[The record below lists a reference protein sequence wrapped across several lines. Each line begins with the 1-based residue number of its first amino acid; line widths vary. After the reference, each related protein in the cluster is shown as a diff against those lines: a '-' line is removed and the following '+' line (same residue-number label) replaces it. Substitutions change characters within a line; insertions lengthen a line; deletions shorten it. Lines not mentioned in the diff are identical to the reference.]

1 MQIAIV
7 DDRAEDRAELSACL
21 ENYMKKHQLDYTLTE
36 FEDGENFLKAAAQVN
51 FQLVFMD
58 IYMENMDGI
67 ETARRLRQK
76 NRLCKIVFLTIT
88 EDYARMGYSLSASY
102 YLLKPLSLH
111 QADFEEAME
120 LCQLKPPYEVM
131 TLSVMADRQKLELP
145 TEKILYI
152 DYQNRMTRIHT
163 AERVIPVS
171 GGFQEVTAALQKDK
185 RFLPCYRGI
194 LINMDYISQVDS
206 QTFRLIN
213 GEELPIA
220 LRNGKQLRET
230 YRQYVFSGM
239 GGYRMRMKQMHRR
252 ILEGCLACLLCFTGS
267 IPAFAAETATPA
279 NADERRENPPGL
291 ESEASETRKSG
302 TPETPEEVSLV
313 LVTEIQNEDEL
324 LSLPDF
330 TLPLRTTPSD
340 DDLEEIYQL
349 ALRYQT
355 VCATVTAGEEI
366 RQETFSVAWDFSA
379 IDQTTPGEYTAAGR
393 IELPKGYAFGEA
405 VLQEL
410 QISVRVEEMP
420 PAVITSIEQWY
431 PYTDAFAIQQG
442 SETET
447 LENLFAFSPYYLE
460 CYAENGTSY
469 TAVVE
474 WDFSGIDLNTVGLY
488 HAAGRLTA
496 PENTIFADRV
506 DFPEISI
513 PVSVQAPGSP
523 DINCF
528 LVRRGGLYF
537 PWVTPPGN
545 LDKVSIW
552 LSKNNGSWNRLESGV
567 YVGQEM
573 LSIATRLLM
582 PGSSYRLQVDYD
594 GGQTG
599 ILSFTYADEIVLEGY
614 HEGDRDGG
622 DAGGNPPDTI
632 IQPPPEDTNNQD
644 DGFADRPSTKPPK
657 PPATNGGGTD
667 SDDSEKAPPV
677 SEENDPA
684 DHEPSHKSSEPSWE
698 GKDDSIDIDKDDFP
712 SEQSNGDTEEDA
724 DSKNPDFSEFFDET
738 TDRISGTRFLMMLQ
752 TWEQRAVFS
761 KQGITISI
769 PKDALPEGIQNEDQ
783 IEVII
788 QKDTDGGFSFSFSIN
803 GTALSSLP
811 DVSVMLPCPND
822 PATGTWFLCDE
833 SGVEIPMTG
842 YDDAAKAVSFQI
854 SHTGAYTIIGK
865 EDAVSLAQAADT
877 EHSRSPILLLIP
889 ACLLLLSAGV
899 FFLRRRRK

>member
-1 MQIAIV
+1 
-7 DDRAEDRAELSACL
+7 
-21 ENYMKKHQLDYTLTE
+21 
-36 FEDGENFLKAAAQVN
+36 
-51 FQLVFMD
+51 
-58 IYMENMDGI
+58 
-67 ETARRLRQK
+67 
-76 NRLCKIVFLTIT
+76 
-88 EDYARMGYSLSASY
+88 
-102 YLLKPLSLH
+102 
-111 QADFEEAME
+111 
-120 LCQLKPPYEVM
+120 
-131 TLSVMADRQKLELP
+131 
-145 TEKILYI
+145 
-152 DYQNRMTRIHT
+152 
-163 AERVIPVS
+163 
-171 GGFQEVTAALQKDK
+171 
-185 RFLPCYRGI
+185 
-194 LINMDYISQVDS
+194 
-206 QTFRLIN
+206 
-213 GEELPIA
+213 
-220 LRNGKQLRET
+220 
-230 YRQYVFSGM
+230 
-239 GGYRMRMKQMHRR
+239 MRMKQMHRR
-252 ILEGCLACLLCFTGS
+252 ILEGCLACLLCFTCS
-267 IPAFAAETATPA
+267 IPAFAAETATPS
-279 NADERRENPPGL
+279 NADERREILPDL
-291 ESEASETRKSG
+291 ESETPGTLESK
-302 TPETPEEVSLV
+302 TPEASEEVSLV
-313 LVTEIQNEDEL
+313 LVTKIQNEGEL

-355 VCATVTAGEEI
+355 VRATVTAGEEI

-393 IELPKGYAFGEA
+393 IELPEGYAFGEA

-431 PYTDAFAIQQG
+431 PYTDAFAVQQG

-528 LVRRGGLYF
+528 LVRRGSLYF

-599 ILSFTYADEIVLEGY
+599 ILSFTYADELVLEGY

-632 IQPPPEDTNNQD
+632 IQPPPEDTDDQD

-657 PPATNGGGTD
+657 PPVTNDGGMD
-667 SDDSEKAPPV
+667 S
-677 SEENDPA
+677 
-684 DHEPSHKSSEPSWE
+684 
-698 GKDDSIDIDKDDFP
+698 DDSIDIDKDDFP
-712 SEQSNGDTEEDA
+712 SEQANGDTEEDTALQQPPEVQTIAGALELAVPDPAWKLSENRKDSVQSAMTVPQEVA
-724 DSKNPDFSEFFDET
+724 DSQNSAFSEFFDET

-752 TWEQRAVFS
+752 TGEQRAIFS

-769 PKDALPEGIQNEDQ
+769 PKDTLPEGIQNEDQ

-788 QKDTDGGFSFSFSIN
+788 QKDADGGFSFSFSIN
-803 GTALSSLP
+803 GTVLNSLP

-822 PATGTWFLCDE
+822 PAAGTLFLCDE
-833 SGVEIPMTG
+833 NGVEVPMTG
-842 YDDAAKAVSFQI
+842 YDDTAKAASFQI
-854 SHTGAYTIIGK
+854 SHTGTYTIVGK
-865 EDAVSLAQAADT
+865 EDTASLAHAADT
-877 EHSRSPILLLIP
+877 EHSWSPILLLIP

>member
-1 MQIAIV
+1 
-7 DDRAEDRAELSACL
+7 
-21 ENYMKKHQLDYTLTE
+21 
-36 FEDGENFLKAAAQVN
+36 
-51 FQLVFMD
+51 
-58 IYMENMDGI
+58 
-67 ETARRLRQK
+67 
-76 NRLCKIVFLTIT
+76 
-88 EDYARMGYSLSASY
+88 
-102 YLLKPLSLH
+102 
-111 QADFEEAME
+111 
-120 LCQLKPPYEVM
+120 
-131 TLSVMADRQKLELP
+131 
-145 TEKILYI
+145 
-152 DYQNRMTRIHT
+152 
-163 AERVIPVS
+163 
-171 GGFQEVTAALQKDK
+171 
-185 RFLPCYRGI
+185 
-194 LINMDYISQVDS
+194 
-206 QTFRLIN
+206 
-213 GEELPIA
+213 
-220 LRNGKQLRET
+220 
-230 YRQYVFSGM
+230 
-239 GGYRMRMKQMHRR
+239 MRMKQMHRR

-632 IQPPPEDTNNQD
+632 IQPPPEDTDDQD
-644 DGFADRPSTKPPK
+644 DGFADRHSTKPPK
-657 PPATNGGGTD
+657 PPATNGGGTN

-677 SEENDPA
+677 SGENKPT
-684 DHEPSHKSSEPSWE
+684 DHKPSEPSWV
-698 GKDDSIDIDKDDFP
+698 GKDDSIDKEEFP
-712 SEQSNGDTEEDA
+712 SKQTNGDAEEALEPDAGSDEPTIPESKNRKDSVQSAMTVPQEGA
-724 DSKNPDFSEFFDET
+724 DSQNSAFSEFFDET

-752 TWEQRAVFS
+752 TGEQRAIFS

-769 PKDALPEGIQNEDQ
+769 PKNALPEGIQNEDQ

-822 PATGTWFLCDE
+822 PAAGTWFLCDE

-842 YDDAAKAVSFQI
+842 YDDAAKAASFQI
-854 SHTGAYTIIGK
+854 SHTGTYTIAVK
-865 EDAVSLAQAADT
+865 EDAISLAQAADT

>member
-1 MQIAIV
+1 M
-7 DDRAEDRAELSACL
+7 
-21 ENYMKKHQLDYTLTE
+21 
-36 FEDGENFLKAAAQVN
+36 
-51 FQLVFMD
+51 
-58 IYMENMDGI
+58 
-67 ETARRLRQK
+67 
-76 NRLCKIVFLTIT
+76 
-88 EDYARMGYSLSASY
+88 
-102 YLLKPLSLH
+102 
-111 QADFEEAME
+111 
-120 LCQLKPPYEVM
+120 
-131 TLSVMADRQKLELP
+131 
-145 TEKILYI
+145 
-152 DYQNRMTRIHT
+152 RIK
-163 AERVIPVS
+163 EI
-171 GGFQEVTAALQKDK
+171 
-185 RFLPCYRGI
+185 
-194 LINMDYISQVDS
+194 
-206 QTFRLIN
+206 
-213 GEELPIA
+213 
-220 LRNGKQLRET
+220 
-230 YRQYVFSGM
+230 
-239 GGYRMRMKQMHRR
+239 HRR
-252 ILEGCLACLLCFTGS
+252 ILGGCLACLLCFTGS

-291 ESEASETRKSG
+291 ESKAPGTLEIG
-302 TPETPEEVSLV
+302 TPETLEASEEVSLV
-313 LVTEIQNEDEL
+313 LVTEIQKEDEL
-324 LSLPDF
+324 LSLPAF

-349 ALRYQT
+349 ALQYQT

-379 IDQTTPGEYTAAGR
+379 IDQTTPGEYTATGR
-393 IELPKGYAFGEA
+393 IELPEGYAFGEA

-431 PYTDAFAIQQG
+431 PYTDAFAVQQG
-442 SETET
+442 SPTET

-496 PENTIFADRV
+496 PENTAFAEGIA
-506 DFPEISI
+506 FPEISI
-513 PVSVQAPGSP
+513 PVSVQAPGRP

-528 LVRRGGLYF
+528 LAARGNLHF
-537 PWVTPPGN
+537 PWVTPPGE
-545 LDKVSIW
+545 LDEISVW
-552 LSKNNGSWNRLESGV
+552 LSENNGSWNRLESGV

-573 LSIATRLLM
+573 LSIATRLLA

-614 HEGDRDGG
+614 HDGDRDGG

-632 IQPPPEDTNNQD
+632 IQPPPEDTDDQD

-657 PPATNGGGTD
+657 PPVTNDGGMD
-667 SDDSEKAPPV
+667 S
-677 SEENDPA
+677 
-684 DHEPSHKSSEPSWE
+684 
-698 GKDDSIDIDKDDFP
+698 DDSIDIDKDDFP
-712 SEQSNGDTEEDA
+712 SEQANGDTEEDTALQQPPEVQTIVGASELTVPDPAWKLSENKKEPVQSAMTVPQEVA
-724 DSKNPDFSEFFDET
+724 DSQNSAFSEFFDET

-752 TWEQRAVFS
+752 TGAQRAIFS

-803 GTALSSLP
+803 GTVLNSLP
-811 DVSVMLPCPND
+811 DVSVMLPYPND
-822 PATGTWFLCDE
+822 PAAGTLFLCDE
-833 SGVEIPMTG
+833 SGVEVPMTG
-842 YDDAAKAVSFQI
+842 YDDTAKAASFQI
-854 SHTGAYTIIGK
+854 SHTGAYSIVGK
-865 EDAVSLAQAADT
+865 EDTASLAQAADT
-877 EHSRSPILLLIP
+877 EHSRSPIFFFIPVCLI
-889 ACLLLLSAGV
+889 LLSAGE

>member
-1 MQIAIV
+1 
-7 DDRAEDRAELSACL
+7 
-21 ENYMKKHQLDYTLTE
+21 
-36 FEDGENFLKAAAQVN
+36 
-51 FQLVFMD
+51 
-58 IYMENMDGI
+58 
-67 ETARRLRQK
+67 
-76 NRLCKIVFLTIT
+76 
-88 EDYARMGYSLSASY
+88 
-102 YLLKPLSLH
+102 
-111 QADFEEAME
+111 
-120 LCQLKPPYEVM
+120 
-131 TLSVMADRQKLELP
+131 
-145 TEKILYI
+145 
-152 DYQNRMTRIHT
+152 
-163 AERVIPVS
+163 
-171 GGFQEVTAALQKDK
+171 
-185 RFLPCYRGI
+185 
-194 LINMDYISQVDS
+194 
-206 QTFRLIN
+206 
-213 GEELPIA
+213 
-220 LRNGKQLRET
+220 
-230 YRQYVFSGM
+230 
-239 GGYRMRMKQMHRR
+239 MHRR

-267 IPAFAAETATPA
+267 IPAFAAGTATPA

-302 TPETPEEVSLV
+302 TPETPEAPEEVSLV
-313 LVTEIQNEDEL
+313 LVTEIQKEDEL

-355 VCATVTAGEEI
+355 VCATVTAGKEI

-573 LSIATRLLM
+573 LSIATRLLA

-632 IQPPPEDTNNQD
+632 IQPPPEDTDDQE
-644 DGFADRPSTKPPK
+644 DGFTDRPSTKPLK
-657 PPATNGGGTD
+657 PPATNGGRVD
-667 SDDSEKAPPV
+667 SNDSEKTPPV

-712 SEQSNGDTEEDA
+712 SEQANGDTEADA
-724 DSKNPDFSEFFDET
+724 DSKSPDFSEFFDET

-752 TWEQRAVFS
+752 TGEQRAVFS

-769 PKDALPEGIQNEDQ
+769 PKNALPEGTQNEDQ

-803 GTALSSLP
+803 ATALSSLP

-822 PATGTWFLCDE
+822 PAAGTWFLCDE

-854 SHTGAYTIIGK
+854 SHTGAYTIVGK
-865 EDAVSLAQAADT
+865 EDAVLAQAADT

>member
-1 MQIAIV
+1 
-7 DDRAEDRAELSACL
+7 
-21 ENYMKKHQLDYTLTE
+21 
-36 FEDGENFLKAAAQVN
+36 
-51 FQLVFMD
+51 
-58 IYMENMDGI
+58 
-67 ETARRLRQK
+67 
-76 NRLCKIVFLTIT
+76 
-88 EDYARMGYSLSASY
+88 
-102 YLLKPLSLH
+102 
-111 QADFEEAME
+111 
-120 LCQLKPPYEVM
+120 
-131 TLSVMADRQKLELP
+131 
-145 TEKILYI
+145 
-152 DYQNRMTRIHT
+152 
-163 AERVIPVS
+163 
-171 GGFQEVTAALQKDK
+171 
-185 RFLPCYRGI
+185 
-194 LINMDYISQVDS
+194 
-206 QTFRLIN
+206 
-213 GEELPIA
+213 
-220 LRNGKQLRET
+220 
-230 YRQYVFSGM
+230 
-239 GGYRMRMKQMHRR
+239 MRMKQIHRR
-252 ILEGCLACLLCFTGS
+252 ILGGCLACLLCFTGS

-393 IELPKGYAFGEA
+393 IELPEGYAFGEA

-431 PYTDAFAIQQG
+431 PYTNAFALPQG
-442 SETET
+442 SEVEA
-447 LENLFAFSPYYLE
+447 LEELFAASPYYLE
-460 CYAENGTSY
+460 CYAENGISY

-474 WDFSGIDLNTVGLY
+474 WDFSCIDLNTVGLY

-513 PVSVQAPGSP
+513 PVSVQAPDRP

-528 LVRRGGLYF
+528 LAARGNLYF
-537 PWVTPPGN
+537 PWVTPPGKM
-545 LDKVSIW
+545 DEISVW
-552 LSKNNGSWNRLESGV
+552 LSENNGSWNRLESGV

-632 IQPPPEDTNNQD
+632 IQPPPEDTDDQD
-644 DGFADRPSTKPPK
+644 DGFADRPSTKPLRS
-657 PPATNGGGTD
+657 PATNGGGTN

-677 SEENDPA
+677 SGENDPA
-684 DHEPSHKSSEPSWE
+684 DHKPSEPSRD

-712 SEQSNGDTEEDA
+712 SEQANGDTEEDTALQQPPEVRTIAGAPELTAPNPALKLSENRKDSVQSAITVPQEVA
-724 DSKNPDFSEFFDET
+724 DSQNSAFSEFFDET

-752 TWEQRAVFS
+752 TGEQRAVFS

-803 GTALSSLP
+803 GTVLNSLP
-811 DVSVMLPCPND
+811 DVSVMLPYPND
-822 PATGTWFLCDE
+822 PAAGTLFLCDE
-833 SGVEIPMTG
+833 SGVEVPMTG
-842 YDDAAKAVSFQI
+842 YDDTAKAASFQI
-854 SHTGAYTIIGK
+854 SHTGTYTIVGK
-865 EDAVSLAQAADT
+865 EDTASLAHAADT
-877 EHSRSPILLLIP
+877 EHSWSPIFFLIP

>member
-1 MQIAIV
+1 M
-7 DDRAEDRAELSACL
+7 
-21 ENYMKKHQLDYTLTE
+21 
-36 FEDGENFLKAAAQVN
+36 
-51 FQLVFMD
+51 
-58 IYMENMDGI
+58 
-67 ETARRLRQK
+67 
-76 NRLCKIVFLTIT
+76 
-88 EDYARMGYSLSASY
+88 
-102 YLLKPLSLH
+102 
-111 QADFEEAME
+111 
-120 LCQLKPPYEVM
+120 
-131 TLSVMADRQKLELP
+131 
-145 TEKILYI
+145 
-152 DYQNRMTRIHT
+152 RIK
-163 AERVIPVS
+163 EI
-171 GGFQEVTAALQKDK
+171 
-185 RFLPCYRGI
+185 
-194 LINMDYISQVDS
+194 
-206 QTFRLIN
+206 
-213 GEELPIA
+213 
-220 LRNGKQLRET
+220 
-230 YRQYVFSGM
+230 
-239 GGYRMRMKQMHRR
+239 HRR
-252 ILEGCLACLLCFTGS
+252 ILGGCLACLLCFTCS

-279 NADERRENPPGL
+279 NADERTEILPDL
-291 ESEASETRKSG
+291 ESEAPGTLDSG
-302 TPETPEEVSLV
+302 TLETPEEMSLV
-313 LVTEIQNEDEL
+313 LITEIQNEDEL

-349 ALRYQT
+349 ALQYQT

-379 IDQTTPGEYTAAGR
+379 IDQTTPGEYAAAGR
-393 IELPKGYAFGEA
+393 IKLPEGYAFGEA

-431 PYTDAFAIQQG
+431 PYTDAFAVQQG

-496 PENTIFADRV
+496 PENTAFAEGIA
-506 DFPEISI
+506 FPEISI
-513 PVSVQAPGSP
+513 PVSVQAPGRP

-528 LVRRGGLYF
+528 LAARGNLHF
-537 PWVTPPGN
+537 PWVTPPGE
-545 LDKVSIW
+545 LDEISVW
-552 LSKNNGSWNRLESGV
+552 LSENNGSWNRLESGV

-614 HEGDRDGG
+614 HDGDRDGG

-632 IQPPPEDTNNQD
+632 IQPPPEDTDDQD
-644 DGFADRPSTKPPK
+644 DGFADRPSTLPSR
-657 PPATNGGGTD
+657 PPATNGGGVD
-667 SDDSEKAPPV
+667 SDDSEKAP
-677 SEENDPA
+677 SASGENDPA
-684 DHEPSHKSSEPSWE
+684 DHEPSEPSWE

-712 SEQSNGDTEEDA
+712 SEQANGDTEEDTALQQPPEVQTIADASELTAPNPGWKLSENRKEPVQSAMTVPQEVA
-724 DSKNPDFSEFFDET
+724 DSQNSAFSEFFDET

-752 TWEQRAVFS
+752 TGEQRAIFS

-803 GTALSSLP
+803 GTALNSLP
-811 DVSVMLPCPND
+811 DVSVMLPYPND
-822 PATGTWFLCDE
+822 PAAGTLFLCDE
-833 SGVEIPMTG
+833 NGVEVPMTG
-842 YDDAAKAVSFQI
+842 YDDTAKAASFQI
-854 SHTGAYTIIGK
+854 SHTGTYTIVGK
-865 EDAVSLAQAADT
+865 EDTASLAHAADT
-877 EHSRSPILLLIP
+877 EHSWSPIFFLIP

>member
-1 MQIAIV
+1 
-7 DDRAEDRAELSACL
+7 
-21 ENYMKKHQLDYTLTE
+21 
-36 FEDGENFLKAAAQVN
+36 
-51 FQLVFMD
+51 
-58 IYMENMDGI
+58 
-67 ETARRLRQK
+67 
-76 NRLCKIVFLTIT
+76 
-88 EDYARMGYSLSASY
+88 
-102 YLLKPLSLH
+102 
-111 QADFEEAME
+111 
-120 LCQLKPPYEVM
+120 
-131 TLSVMADRQKLELP
+131 
-145 TEKILYI
+145 
-152 DYQNRMTRIHT
+152 
-163 AERVIPVS
+163 
-171 GGFQEVTAALQKDK
+171 
-185 RFLPCYRGI
+185 
-194 LINMDYISQVDS
+194 
-206 QTFRLIN
+206 
-213 GEELPIA
+213 
-220 LRNGKQLRET
+220 
-230 YRQYVFSGM
+230 
-239 GGYRMRMKQMHRR
+239 MRMKEIHRR
-252 ILEGCLACLLCFTGS
+252 ILGGCLACLLCFTGS

-291 ESEASETRKSG
+291 ESKTPGTLEIG
-302 TPETPEEVSLV
+302 TPETPEASEEVSLV

-324 LSLPDF
+324 LSLPAF

-349 ALRYQT
+349 ALQYQT

-366 RQETFSVAWDFSA
+366 RQETFPVVWDFSA

-393 IELPKGYAFGEA
+393 IELPDGYAFGEA

-431 PYTDAFAIQQG
+431 PYTDAFAVQQG

-488 HAAGRLTA
+488 YATGRLTA
-496 PENTIFADRV
+496 PANTAFAEGIA
-506 DFPEISI
+506 FPEISI
-513 PVSVQAPGSP
+513 PVSVQAPGRP

-528 LVRRGGLYF
+528 LSARGNLHF
-537 PWVTPPGN
+537 PWVTPPGG
-545 LDKVSIW
+545 LDEISVW
-552 LSKNNGSWNRLESGV
+552 LSENNGSWNRLESGV

-614 HEGDRDGG
+614 HDGDRDGG

-632 IQPPPEDTNNQD
+632 IQPPPEDTDDQD

-657 PPATNGGGTD
+657 PPVTNDGGMD
-667 SDDSEKAPPV
+667 S
-677 SEENDPA
+677 
-684 DHEPSHKSSEPSWE
+684 
-698 GKDDSIDIDKDDFP
+698 DDSIDIDKDDF
-712 SEQSNGDTEEDA
+712 QSKQANGDTEEDTALQQPPEVQTIAGASELTAPDPAWKLSENRKEPVQSAMTVPQEVA
-724 DSKNPDFSEFFDET
+724 DSQNSAFSEFFDET

-752 TWEQRAVFS
+752 TGEQRAVFS

-803 GTALSSLP
+803 GTVLNSVP
-811 DVSVMLPCPND
+811 DVSVMLPYPND
-822 PATGTWFLCDE
+822 PAAGTLFLCDE
-833 SGVEIPMTG
+833 SGVEVPMTG
-842 YDDAAKAVSFQI
+842 YDDTAKAASFQI
-854 SHTGAYTIIGK
+854 SHTGTYTIVGK
-865 EDAVSLAQAADT
+865 EDTASLEHAADT
-877 EHSRSPILLLIP
+877 EHSWSPIFFFIP
-889 ACLLLLSAGV
+889 VCLVLLSAGE

>member
-1 MQIAIV
+1 
-7 DDRAEDRAELSACL
+7 
-21 ENYMKKHQLDYTLTE
+21 
-36 FEDGENFLKAAAQVN
+36 
-51 FQLVFMD
+51 
-58 IYMENMDGI
+58 
-67 ETARRLRQK
+67 
-76 NRLCKIVFLTIT
+76 
-88 EDYARMGYSLSASY
+88 
-102 YLLKPLSLH
+102 
-111 QADFEEAME
+111 
-120 LCQLKPPYEVM
+120 
-131 TLSVMADRQKLELP
+131 
-145 TEKILYI
+145 
-152 DYQNRMTRIHT
+152 
-163 AERVIPVS
+163 
-171 GGFQEVTAALQKDK
+171 
-185 RFLPCYRGI
+185 
-194 LINMDYISQVDS
+194 
-206 QTFRLIN
+206 
-213 GEELPIA
+213 
-220 LRNGKQLRET
+220 
-230 YRQYVFSGM
+230 
-239 GGYRMRMKQMHRR
+239 MRMKEIRRR
-252 ILEGCLACLLCFTGS
+252 ILGGCLACLLCFTGS

-291 ESEASETRKSG
+291 ESEASETLEIG
-302 TPETPEEVSLV
+302 TPEAPETSEEVSLI
-313 LVTEIQNEDEL
+313 LVTEIQKEDEL

-330 TLPLRTTPSD
+330 TLPLRATPSD

-349 ALRYQT
+349 ALQYQT

-379 IDQTTPGEYTAAGR
+379 IDQTTPGEYAATGR
-393 IELPKGYAFGEA
+393 IELPEGYAFGEA

-431 PYTDAFAIQQG
+431 PYTNAFALPQG
-442 SETET
+442 SEVEA
-447 LENLFAFSPYYLE
+447 LEELFAASPYYVE

-506 DFPEISI
+506 DFPEITI

-528 LVRRGGLYF
+528 LAARGNLHF
-537 PWVTPPGN
+537 PWVAPPGN
-545 LDKVSIW
+545 LDEISVW
-552 LSKNNGSWNRLESGV
+552 LSENNGSWNRLESGV

-573 LSIATRLLM
+573 LSIATRLLA

-599 ILSFTYADEIVLEGY
+599 ILSLTYADEIVLEGY

-632 IQPPPEDTNNQD
+632 IQPPPEDTDDQD
-644 DGFADRPSTKPPK
+644 DGFADRPSAKPLRS
-657 PPATNGGGTD
+657 PATNGGGMD
-667 SDDSEKAPPV
+667 SDDSEKAPPGNG
-677 SEENDPA
+677 ENDPTN
-684 DHEPSHKSSEPSWE
+684 HKPSEPSRD

-712 SEQSNGDTEEDA
+712 SEQANGDTEEAPEVQTIAGASELTGPARKLSENRKEPVQSAITVPQEVA
-724 DSKNPDFSEFFDET
+724 DSQNSAFSEFFDET

-752 TWEQRAVFS
+752 TGEQRAVFS

-769 PKDALPEGIQNEDQ
+769 PEDALPEGIQNKDQ

-803 GTALSSLP
+803 GTALNSLP
-811 DVSVMLPCPND
+811 DISVMLPYPND
-822 PATGTWFLCDE
+822 PAAGTLFLCDE
-833 SGVEIPMTG
+833 SGVEVPMTG
-842 YDDAAKAVSFQI
+842 YDDTAKAASFQI
-854 SHTGAYTIIGK
+854 SHTGTYTIVGK
-865 EDAVSLAQAADT
+865 EDTASLAHAADT
-877 EHSRSPILLLIP
+877 EHSRSPIFFLIP
-889 ACLLLLSAGV
+889 ACLLLLSAGE

>member
-1 MQIAIV
+1 
-7 DDRAEDRAELSACL
+7 
-21 ENYMKKHQLDYTLTE
+21 
-36 FEDGENFLKAAAQVN
+36 
-51 FQLVFMD
+51 
-58 IYMENMDGI
+58 
-67 ETARRLRQK
+67 
-76 NRLCKIVFLTIT
+76 
-88 EDYARMGYSLSASY
+88 
-102 YLLKPLSLH
+102 
-111 QADFEEAME
+111 
-120 LCQLKPPYEVM
+120 
-131 TLSVMADRQKLELP
+131 
-145 TEKILYI
+145 
-152 DYQNRMTRIHT
+152 
-163 AERVIPVS
+163 
-171 GGFQEVTAALQKDK
+171 
-185 RFLPCYRGI
+185 
-194 LINMDYISQVDS
+194 
-206 QTFRLIN
+206 
-213 GEELPIA
+213 
-220 LRNGKQLRET
+220 
-230 YRQYVFSGM
+230 
-239 GGYRMRMKQMHRR
+239 
-252 ILEGCLACLLCFTGS
+252 
-267 IPAFAAETATPA
+267 
-279 NADERRENPPGL
+279 
-291 ESEASETRKSG
+291 
-302 TPETPEEVSLV
+302 
-313 LVTEIQNEDEL
+313 
-324 LSLPDF
+324 
-330 TLPLRTTPSD
+330 
-340 DDLEEIYQL
+340 
-349 ALRYQT
+349 
-355 VCATVTAGEEI
+355 
-366 RQETFSVAWDFSA
+366 
-379 IDQTTPGEYTAAGR
+379 
-393 IELPKGYAFGEA
+393 
-405 VLQEL
+405 
-410 QISVRVEEMP
+410 MP

-431 PYTDAFAIQQG
+431 PYTDAFAVQQG

-506 DFPEISI
+506 DLPEISI

-528 LVRRGGLYF
+528 LVRRGSLYF

-632 IQPPPEDTNNQD
+632 IQPPPEDTDDQD
-644 DGFADRPSTKPPK
+644 DGFADRHSTKPPK
-657 PPATNGGGTD
+657 PPATNGGGTN

-677 SEENDPA
+677 SGENKPT
-684 DHEPSHKSSEPSWE
+684 DHKPSEPSWD
-698 GKDDSIDIDKDDFP
+698 GKDNSINKEEFP
-712 SEQSNGDTEEDA
+712 SQQANGDAEEDTALQLSPEVQTIVGALELAVPDPAWKLSENRKDSVQSAMTVPQEVA
-724 DSKNPDFSEFFDET
+724 DSQNSAFSEFFDET

-752 TWEQRAVFS
+752 TGEQRAIFS

-803 GTALSSLP
+803 GTVLNSLP

-822 PATGTWFLCDE
+822 PAAGTWFLCDE

-842 YDDAAKAVSFQI
+842 YDDAAKAASFQI
-854 SHTGAYTIIGK
+854 SHTGTYTIAVK
-865 EDAVSLAQAADT
+865 EDAISLAQAADT

>member
-1 MQIAIV
+1 
-7 DDRAEDRAELSACL
+7 
-21 ENYMKKHQLDYTLTE
+21 
-36 FEDGENFLKAAAQVN
+36 
-51 FQLVFMD
+51 
-58 IYMENMDGI
+58 
-67 ETARRLRQK
+67 
-76 NRLCKIVFLTIT
+76 
-88 EDYARMGYSLSASY
+88 
-102 YLLKPLSLH
+102 
-111 QADFEEAME
+111 
-120 LCQLKPPYEVM
+120 
-131 TLSVMADRQKLELP
+131 
-145 TEKILYI
+145 
-152 DYQNRMTRIHT
+152 
-163 AERVIPVS
+163 
-171 GGFQEVTAALQKDK
+171 
-185 RFLPCYRGI
+185 
-194 LINMDYISQVDS
+194 
-206 QTFRLIN
+206 
-213 GEELPIA
+213 
-220 LRNGKQLRET
+220 
-230 YRQYVFSGM
+230 
-239 GGYRMRMKQMHRR
+239 MHRR

-291 ESEASETRKSG
+291 ESKAPRTLEIG
-302 TPETPEEVSLV
+302 TPETPEASEEVSLV

-393 IELPKGYAFGEA
+393 IELPEGYAFGEA

-420 PAVITSIEQWY
+420 PAVITSIEKWY
-431 PYTDAFAIQQG
+431 PYTDAFAVQQG

-528 LVRRGGLYF
+528 LVRRGSLYF
-537 PWVTPPGN
+537 PWVTPPGG
-545 LDKVSIW
+545 LDEISVW
-552 LSKNNGSWNRLESGV
+552 LSENNGSWNRLESGV

-752 TWEQRAVFS
+752 TGEQRAVFS

-769 PKDALPEGIQNEDQ
+769 PKDALQEGIQNEDQ

-803 GTALSSLP
+803 GTVLNSLP
-811 DVSVMLPCPND
+811 DVSVMLPYPND
-822 PATGTWFLCDE
+822 PADGTLFLGDE
-833 SGVEIPMTG
+833 SGVEIPMIG
-842 YDDAAKAVSFQI
+842 YDDAAKAASFQI
-854 SHTGAYTIIGK
+854 SHTGTYTIAVK
-865 EDAVSLAQAADT
+865 EDTASLAHAADT

>member
-1 MQIAIV
+1 
-7 DDRAEDRAELSACL
+7 
-21 ENYMKKHQLDYTLTE
+21 
-36 FEDGENFLKAAAQVN
+36 
-51 FQLVFMD
+51 
-58 IYMENMDGI
+58 
-67 ETARRLRQK
+67 
-76 NRLCKIVFLTIT
+76 
-88 EDYARMGYSLSASY
+88 
-102 YLLKPLSLH
+102 
-111 QADFEEAME
+111 
-120 LCQLKPPYEVM
+120 
-131 TLSVMADRQKLELP
+131 
-145 TEKILYI
+145 
-152 DYQNRMTRIHT
+152 
-163 AERVIPVS
+163 
-171 GGFQEVTAALQKDK
+171 
-185 RFLPCYRGI
+185 
-194 LINMDYISQVDS
+194 
-206 QTFRLIN
+206 
-213 GEELPIA
+213 
-220 LRNGKQLRET
+220 
-230 YRQYVFSGM
+230 
-239 GGYRMRMKQMHRR
+239 MHRR
-252 ILEGCLACLLCFTGS
+252 ILEGCLACLLCFTCS
-267 IPAFAAETATPA
+267 IPAFAAETATPS

-291 ESEASETRKSG
+291 ESEASETLKSG
-302 TPETPEEVSLV
+302 TPETPEASEEVSLV
-313 LVTEIQNEDEL
+313 LVTEIQKEDEL

-379 IDQTTPGEYTAAGR
+379 IDQTTPGKYTAAGR
-393 IELPKGYAFGEA
+393 IELPEGYAFGEA

-431 PYTDAFAIQQG
+431 PYTDAFAVQQG

-506 DFPEISI
+506 DLPEISI

-528 LVRRGGLYF
+528 LVRRGSLYF

-632 IQPPPEDTNNQD
+632 IQPPPEDTDDQD
-644 DGFADRPSTKPPK
+644 DGFADRHSTKPPK
-657 PPATNGGGTD
+657 PPATNGGGTN

-677 SEENDPA
+677 SGENKPT
-684 DHEPSHKSSEPSWE
+684 DHKPSEPSWV
-698 GKDDSIDIDKDDFP
+698 GKDDSIDKEEFP
-712 SEQSNGDTEEDA
+712 SKQTNGDAEEALEPDAGSDEPTIPESKNRKDSVQSAMTVPQEGA
-724 DSKNPDFSEFFDET
+724 DSQNSAFSEFFDET

-752 TWEQRAVFS
+752 TGEQRAIFS

-769 PKDALPEGIQNEDQ
+769 PKNALPEGIQNEDQ

-822 PATGTWFLCDE
+822 PAAGTLFLGDE
-833 SGVEIPMTG
+833 SGMEVPMTG
-842 YDDAAKAVSFQI
+842 YDDAAKAASFQI
-854 SHTGAYTIIGK
+854 SHTGTYTIAVK
-865 EDAVSLAQAADT
+865 EDAISLAQAADT

>member
-1 MQIAIV
+1 M
-7 DDRAEDRAELSACL
+7 
-21 ENYMKKHQLDYTLTE
+21 
-36 FEDGENFLKAAAQVN
+36 
-51 FQLVFMD
+51 
-58 IYMENMDGI
+58 
-67 ETARRLRQK
+67 
-76 NRLCKIVFLTIT
+76 
-88 EDYARMGYSLSASY
+88 
-102 YLLKPLSLH
+102 
-111 QADFEEAME
+111 
-120 LCQLKPPYEVM
+120 
-131 TLSVMADRQKLELP
+131 
-145 TEKILYI
+145 
-152 DYQNRMTRIHT
+152 RIK
-163 AERVIPVS
+163 EI
-171 GGFQEVTAALQKDK
+171 
-185 RFLPCYRGI
+185 
-194 LINMDYISQVDS
+194 
-206 QTFRLIN
+206 
-213 GEELPIA
+213 
-220 LRNGKQLRET
+220 
-230 YRQYVFSGM
+230 
-239 GGYRMRMKQMHRR
+239 HRR
-252 ILEGCLACLLCFTGS
+252 ILGGCLACFLCFTGS

-279 NADERRENPPGL
+279 NADERTEILPDL
-291 ESEASETRKSG
+291 ESEAPGALDSG
-302 TPETPEEVSLV
+302 TLEASEEVSLV
-313 LVTEIQNEDEL
+313 LVTEIQKEDEL

-349 ALRYQT
+349 VLRYQT
-355 VCATVTAGEEI
+355 VCATVTAGKEI

-393 IELPKGYAFGEA
+393 IELPEGYAFGES

-528 LVRRGGLYF
+528 LVRRGNLHF
-537 PWVTPPGN
+537 PWVTPPGE
-545 LDKVSIW
+545 LDKISVW
-552 LSKNNGSWNRLESGV
+552 LSENNGSWNRLESGV

-573 LSIATRLLM
+573 LSIATRLLA

-599 ILSFTYADEIVLEGY
+599 ILSFTYADEIVLEKY

-632 IQPPPEDTNNQD
+632 IQPPPEDTDDQE
-644 DGFADRPSTKPPK
+644 DGFTDRPSTKPPK
-657 PPATNGGGTD
+657 PPATNGGRVD
-667 SDDSEKAPPV
+667 SNDSEKTPPV

-712 SEQSNGDTEEDA
+712 SEQANGDTEEDA
-724 DSKNPDFSEFFDET
+724 DSKSPDFSEFFDET

-752 TWEQRAVFS
+752 TGEQRAVFS

-803 GTALSSLP
+803 GTVLNSLP
-811 DVSVMLPCPND
+811 DVSVMLPYPND
-822 PATGTWFLCDE
+822 PAAGTLFLCDE
-833 SGVEIPMTG
+833 SGVEVPMTG
-842 YDDAAKAVSFQI
+842 YDDTAKAASFQI
-854 SHTGAYTIIGK
+854 SHTGTYTIVGK
-865 EDAVSLAQAADT
+865 EDTASLAHAADT
-877 EHSRSPILLLIP
+877 EHSWSPIFFLIP

>member
-1 MQIAIV
+1 
-7 DDRAEDRAELSACL
+7 
-21 ENYMKKHQLDYTLTE
+21 
-36 FEDGENFLKAAAQVN
+36 
-51 FQLVFMD
+51 
-58 IYMENMDGI
+58 
-67 ETARRLRQK
+67 
-76 NRLCKIVFLTIT
+76 
-88 EDYARMGYSLSASY
+88 
-102 YLLKPLSLH
+102 
-111 QADFEEAME
+111 
-120 LCQLKPPYEVM
+120 
-131 TLSVMADRQKLELP
+131 
-145 TEKILYI
+145 
-152 DYQNRMTRIHT
+152 
-163 AERVIPVS
+163 
-171 GGFQEVTAALQKDK
+171 
-185 RFLPCYRGI
+185 
-194 LINMDYISQVDS
+194 
-206 QTFRLIN
+206 
-213 GEELPIA
+213 
-220 LRNGKQLRET
+220 
-230 YRQYVFSGM
+230 
-239 GGYRMRMKQMHRR
+239 MRMKEIHRR
-252 ILEGCLACLLCFTGS
+252 ILCGCLACFLCFTGS

-279 NADERRENPPGL
+279 NADEITEILPDL
-291 ESEASETRKSG
+291 ESEAPGTLDSG
-302 TPETPEEVSLV
+302 TTEASEEASLV
-313 LVTEIQNEDEL
+313 LVTEIQNEGEL
-324 LSLPDF
+324 LSLPAF

-349 ALRYQT
+349 ALQYQT

-393 IELPKGYAFGEA
+393 IELPEGYAFGET

-420 PAVITSIEQWY
+420 PVVITSIEKWY
-431 PYTDAFAIQQG
+431 PYTDAFAVQQG
-442 SETET
+442 SETEA
-447 LENLFAFSPYYLE
+447 LEALFAASPYYLE

-488 HAAGRLTA
+488 HATGRLTA

-528 LVRRGGLYF
+528 LVRRGSLYF
-537 PWVTPPGN
+537 PWVAPPGE
-545 LDKVSIW
+545 LDEISVW
-552 LSKNNGSWNRLESGV
+552 LSENNGSWNRLESGV
-567 YVGQEM
+567 YVSQEM
-573 LSIATRLLM
+573 LSIATRLLT

-622 DAGGNPPDTI
+622 DAGENPPDTI
-632 IQPPPEDTNNQD
+632 IQPPPEDTDDQD
-644 DGFADRPSTKPPK
+644 DSFADRPSTKPPK
-657 PPATNGGGTD
+657 PPVTNDGGMD
-667 SDDSEKAPPV
+667 SDDSEKAPSV
-677 SEENDPA
+677 SGENDPT
-684 DHEPSHKSSEPSWE
+684 DHKPSEPSWDR
-698 GKDDSIDIDKDDFP
+698 KDDSINKEEFP
-712 SEQSNGDTEEDA
+712 SQQANGDAEDALEPDAGSDEPTIPEIETPVVSDQPEENTALQQPPESA
-724 DSKNPDFSEFFDET
+724 DSKKPVFSEFFDET

-752 TWEQRAVFS
+752 TGEQRAVFS

-803 GTALSSLP
+803 GTALNSLP
-811 DVSVMLPCPND
+811 DVSVMLPYPND
-822 PATGTWFLCDE
+822 PAAGTLFLGDE

-842 YDDAAKAVSFQI
+842 YDDAAKAASFQI
-854 SHTGAYTIIGK
+854 SHTGTYTIVGK
-865 EDAVSLAQAADT
+865 EDTASLAQAADT

-889 ACLLLLSAGV
+889 ACLLLLSAGE

>member
-1 MQIAIV
+1 
-7 DDRAEDRAELSACL
+7 
-21 ENYMKKHQLDYTLTE
+21 
-36 FEDGENFLKAAAQVN
+36 
-51 FQLVFMD
+51 
-58 IYMENMDGI
+58 
-67 ETARRLRQK
+67 
-76 NRLCKIVFLTIT
+76 
-88 EDYARMGYSLSASY
+88 
-102 YLLKPLSLH
+102 
-111 QADFEEAME
+111 
-120 LCQLKPPYEVM
+120 
-131 TLSVMADRQKLELP
+131 
-145 TEKILYI
+145 
-152 DYQNRMTRIHT
+152 
-163 AERVIPVS
+163 
-171 GGFQEVTAALQKDK
+171 
-185 RFLPCYRGI
+185 
-194 LINMDYISQVDS
+194 
-206 QTFRLIN
+206 
-213 GEELPIA
+213 
-220 LRNGKQLRET
+220 
-230 YRQYVFSGM
+230 
-239 GGYRMRMKQMHRR
+239 MRMKEIHRR
-252 ILEGCLACLLCFTGS
+252 ILGGCLACLLCFTGS

-279 NADERRENPPGL
+279 NADEITEILPDL
-291 ESEASETRKSG
+291 ESEAPGTLDNG
-302 TPETPEEVSLV
+302 TPETPEAPEEVSLI
-313 LVTEIQNEDEL
+313 LVTEIQNEGEL

-340 DDLEEIYQL
+340 DDLEEVYQL
-349 ALRYQT
+349 ALQYQT

-393 IELPKGYAFGEA
+393 IELPEGYAFGEA
-405 VLQEL
+405 VLREL

-431 PYTDAFAIQQG
+431 PYTDAFAVQQG
-442 SETET
+442 SPTET
-447 LENLFAFSPYYLE
+447 LENLFVFSPYYLE

-488 HAAGRLTA
+488 HATGRLTA

-528 LVRRGGLYF
+528 LVRRGSLYF
-537 PWVTPPGN
+537 PWVTPPGG
-545 LDKVSIW
+545 LDEISVW
-552 LSKNNGSWNRLESGV
+552 LSENNGSWNRLESGV

-573 LSIATRLLM
+573 LSIATRLLT

-622 DAGGNPPDTI
+622 DAGENPPDTI
-632 IQPPPEDTNNQD
+632 IQPPPEDTDDQD
-644 DGFADRPSTKPPK
+644 DGFTDRPSTKPPK
-657 PPATNGGGTD
+657 PPVTNDGGMD
-667 SDDSEKAPPV
+667 SDDSEDALEPDAGSDEPTIPEIETPV
-677 SEENDPA
+677 VSDQPEENTALQQPP
-684 DHEPSHKSSEPSWE
+684 ES
-698 GKDDSIDIDKDDFP
+698 
-712 SEQSNGDTEEDA
+712 A
-724 DSKNPDFSEFFDET
+724 DSKKPVFSEFFDET

-752 TWEQRAVFS
+752 TGEQRAVFS

-803 GTALSSLP
+803 GTALNSLP
-811 DVSVMLPCPND
+811 DVSVMLPYPND
-822 PATGTWFLCDE
+822 PAADTLFLGDE

-842 YDDAAKAVSFQI
+842 YDDAAKAASFQI
-854 SHTGAYTIIGK
+854 SHTGTYTLAVK
-865 EDAVSLAQAADT
+865 EDAVSLAHAADT

-889 ACLLLLSAGV
+889 ACLLLLSAGE

>member
-1 MQIAIV
+1 MRIKQI
-7 DDRAEDRAELSACL
+7 
-21 ENYMKKHQLDYTLTE
+21 
-36 FEDGENFLKAAAQVN
+36 
-51 FQLVFMD
+51 
-58 IYMENMDGI
+58 
-67 ETARRLRQK
+67 
-76 NRLCKIVFLTIT
+76 
-88 EDYARMGYSLSASY
+88 
-102 YLLKPLSLH
+102 
-111 QADFEEAME
+111 
-120 LCQLKPPYEVM
+120 
-131 TLSVMADRQKLELP
+131 
-145 TEKILYI
+145 
-152 DYQNRMTRIHT
+152 
-163 AERVIPVS
+163 
-171 GGFQEVTAALQKDK
+171 
-185 RFLPCYRGI
+185 
-194 LINMDYISQVDS
+194 
-206 QTFRLIN
+206 
-213 GEELPIA
+213 
-220 LRNGKQLRET
+220 
-230 YRQYVFSGM
+230 
-239 GGYRMRMKQMHRR
+239 HRR
-252 ILEGCLACLLCFTGS
+252 ILGGCLACFLCFTGS

-291 ESEASETRKSG
+291 ESKAPETLDSG
-302 TPETPEEVSLV
+302 TPETPEASEEVSLI
-313 LVTEIQNEDEL
+313 LVTEIQNEGEL
-324 LSLPDF
+324 LSLPAF
-330 TLPLRTTPSD
+330 TLPLRTTQSD

-349 ALRYQT
+349 ALQYQT

-366 RQETFSVAWDFSA
+366 RQETFPVVWDFSA
-379 IDQTTPGEYTAAGR
+379 IDQTTPGEYIAAGR
-393 IELPKGYAFGEA
+393 IELPEGYAFGEA

-431 PYTDAFAIQQG
+431 PYTDAFAVQQG

-528 LVRRGGLYF
+528 LSARGNLHF
-537 PWVTPPGN
+537 PWVTPPGG
-545 LDKVSIW
+545 LDEISVW
-552 LSKNNGSWNRLESGV
+552 LSENNGSWNRLESGV
-567 YVGQEM
+567 YAGQEM
-573 LSIATRLLM
+573 LSIATRLLA

-614 HEGDRDGG
+614 HDGDRDGG

-632 IQPPPEDTNNQD
+632 IQPPPEHTDDQD
-644 DGFADRPSTKPPK
+644 DGFSDRPSTKPPK
-657 PPATNGGGTD
+657 PPVTNDGGMD
-667 SDDSEKAPPV
+667 S
-677 SEENDPA
+677 
-684 DHEPSHKSSEPSWE
+684 
-698 GKDDSIDIDKDDFP
+698 DDSIDIDKDDFP
-712 SEQSNGDTEEDA
+712 SKQANGDTEEDTALQLPPEVQTIAGASELTVPDPAWKLSENRKEPVQSAMTVPQEVA
-724 DSKNPDFSEFFDET
+724 DSQNSAFSEFFDET

-752 TWEQRAVFS
+752 TGGQRAVFS

-803 GTALSSLP
+803 GTVLNSVP
-811 DVSVMLPCPND
+811 DVSVMLPYPND
-822 PATGTWFLCDE
+822 PADGTLFLCDE
-833 SGVEIPMTG
+833 SGVEVPMTG
-842 YDDAAKAVSFQI
+842 YDDTAKAASFQI
-854 SHTGAYTIIGK
+854 SHTGTYTIVGK
-865 EDAVSLAQAADT
+865 EDTASLAQAADT
-877 EHSRSPILLLIP
+877 EHSWSPIFFFIP
-889 ACLLLLSAGV
+889 VCLVLLSAGE

>member
-1 MQIAIV
+1 
-7 DDRAEDRAELSACL
+7 
-21 ENYMKKHQLDYTLTE
+21 
-36 FEDGENFLKAAAQVN
+36 
-51 FQLVFMD
+51 
-58 IYMENMDGI
+58 
-67 ETARRLRQK
+67 
-76 NRLCKIVFLTIT
+76 
-88 EDYARMGYSLSASY
+88 
-102 YLLKPLSLH
+102 
-111 QADFEEAME
+111 
-120 LCQLKPPYEVM
+120 
-131 TLSVMADRQKLELP
+131 
-145 TEKILYI
+145 
-152 DYQNRMTRIHT
+152 
-163 AERVIPVS
+163 
-171 GGFQEVTAALQKDK
+171 
-185 RFLPCYRGI
+185 
-194 LINMDYISQVDS
+194 
-206 QTFRLIN
+206 
-213 GEELPIA
+213 
-220 LRNGKQLRET
+220 
-230 YRQYVFSGM
+230 
-239 GGYRMRMKQMHRR
+239 MRMKQIHRR
-252 ILEGCLACLLCFTGS
+252 ILGGCLACFLCFTGS

-291 ESEASETRKSG
+291 ESKAPGTLEIG
-302 TPETPEEVSLV
+302 TPETPEASEEVSLV

-324 LSLPDF
+324 LSLPAF

-349 ALRYQT
+349 ALQYQT

-366 RQETFSVAWDFSA
+366 RQETFPVVWDFSA

-393 IELPKGYAFGEA
+393 IELPDGYAFGEA

-431 PYTDAFAIQQG
+431 PYTDAFAVQQG

-488 HAAGRLTA
+488 YATGRLTA
-496 PENTIFADRV
+496 PANTAFAEGIA
-506 DFPEISI
+506 FPEISI
-513 PVSVQAPGSP
+513 PVSVQAPGRP

-528 LVRRGGLYF
+528 LSARGNLHF
-537 PWVTPPGN
+537 PWVTPPGG
-545 LDKVSIW
+545 LDEISVW
-552 LSKNNGSWNRLESGV
+552 LSENNGSWNRLESGV

-573 LSIATRLLM
+573 LSIATRLLA

-614 HEGDRDGG
+614 HDGDRDGG

-632 IQPPPEDTNNQD
+632 IQPPPEDTDDQD

-657 PPATNGGGTD
+657 PPVTNDGGMD
-667 SDDSEKAPPV
+667 S
-677 SEENDPA
+677 
-684 DHEPSHKSSEPSWE
+684 
-698 GKDDSIDIDKDDFP
+698 DDSIDIDKDDFP
-712 SEQSNGDTEEDA
+712 SEQANGDAKEDTALQQPTEVQTIAGASELTVPDPAWKLSENRKDSVQSAMTVPQEVA
-724 DSKNPDFSEFFDET
+724 DSQNSAFSEFFDET

-752 TWEQRAVFS
+752 TGEQRAIFS

-803 GTALSSLP
+803 GTVLNSLP
-811 DVSVMLPCPND
+811 DVFVMLPCPND
-822 PATGTWFLCDE
+822 PAAGTLFLCDE
-833 SGVEIPMTG
+833 SGVEVPMTG
-842 YDDAAKAVSFQI
+842 YDDTAKAASFQI
-854 SHTGAYTIIGK
+854 SHTGTYTIVGK
-865 EDAVSLAQAADT
+865 EDTASLAQAADT
-877 EHSRSPILLLIP
+877 EHSWSPILLLIP

>member
-1 MQIAIV
+1 
-7 DDRAEDRAELSACL
+7 
-21 ENYMKKHQLDYTLTE
+21 
-36 FEDGENFLKAAAQVN
+36 
-51 FQLVFMD
+51 
-58 IYMENMDGI
+58 
-67 ETARRLRQK
+67 
-76 NRLCKIVFLTIT
+76 
-88 EDYARMGYSLSASY
+88 
-102 YLLKPLSLH
+102 
-111 QADFEEAME
+111 
-120 LCQLKPPYEVM
+120 
-131 TLSVMADRQKLELP
+131 
-145 TEKILYI
+145 
-152 DYQNRMTRIHT
+152 
-163 AERVIPVS
+163 
-171 GGFQEVTAALQKDK
+171 
-185 RFLPCYRGI
+185 
-194 LINMDYISQVDS
+194 
-206 QTFRLIN
+206 
-213 GEELPIA
+213 
-220 LRNGKQLRET
+220 
-230 YRQYVFSGM
+230 
-239 GGYRMRMKQMHRR
+239 MHRR
-252 ILEGCLACLLCFTGS
+252 ILEGCLACLLCFTCS
-267 IPAFAAETATPA
+267 IPAFAAETATPS
-279 NADERRENPPGL
+279 NADERREILPDL
-291 ESEASETRKSG
+291 ESEASETRKSK
-302 TPETPEEVSLV
+302 TPEASEEVSLV
-313 LVTEIQNEDEL
+313 LVTEIQKEDEL

-330 TLPLRTTPSD
+330 TLPLRATPSD

-349 ALRYQT
+349 ALQHQT

-393 IELPKGYAFGEA
+393 IELPEGYAFGEA

-431 PYTDAFAIQQG
+431 PYTDAFAVQQG

-528 LVRRGGLYF
+528 LVCRGSLYF

-552 LSKNNGSWNRLESGV
+552 LSKNSGSWNRLESGV

-632 IQPPPEDTNNQD
+632 IQPPPEDTDDQD

-657 PPATNGGGTD
+657 PPATNGGRVD
-667 SDDSEKAPPV
+667 SNDSEKTPPV

-698 GKDDSIDIDKDDFP
+698 GKNDSIDIDKDDFP
-712 SEQSNGDTEEDA
+712 SEQANGDTEEDA
-724 DSKNPDFSEFFDET
+724 DSKSPDFSEFFDET

-752 TWEQRAVFS
+752 TGEQRAVFS

-788 QKDTDGGFSFSFSIN
+788 QKDTDGGFSFSFFIN

-822 PATGTWFLCDE
+822 PAAGTWFLCDE

>member
-1 MQIAIV
+1 
-7 DDRAEDRAELSACL
+7 
-21 ENYMKKHQLDYTLTE
+21 
-36 FEDGENFLKAAAQVN
+36 
-51 FQLVFMD
+51 
-58 IYMENMDGI
+58 
-67 ETARRLRQK
+67 
-76 NRLCKIVFLTIT
+76 
-88 EDYARMGYSLSASY
+88 
-102 YLLKPLSLH
+102 
-111 QADFEEAME
+111 
-120 LCQLKPPYEVM
+120 
-131 TLSVMADRQKLELP
+131 
-145 TEKILYI
+145 
-152 DYQNRMTRIHT
+152 
-163 AERVIPVS
+163 
-171 GGFQEVTAALQKDK
+171 
-185 RFLPCYRGI
+185 
-194 LINMDYISQVDS
+194 
-206 QTFRLIN
+206 
-213 GEELPIA
+213 
-220 LRNGKQLRET
+220 
-230 YRQYVFSGM
+230 
-239 GGYRMRMKQMHRR
+239 MRMKEIHRR
-252 ILEGCLACLLCFTGS
+252 ILGGCLACLLCFTGS

-279 NADERRENPPGL
+279 NADEITEILPDL
-291 ESEASETRKSG
+291 ESEAPGTLDNG
-302 TPETPEEVSLV
+302 TPETPEAPEEVSLI
-313 LVTEIQNEDEL
+313 LVTEIQNEGEL

-340 DDLEEIYQL
+340 DDLEEVYQL
-349 ALRYQT
+349 ALQYQT

-393 IELPKGYAFGEA
+393 IELPEGYAFGEA
-405 VLQEL
+405 VLREL

-431 PYTDAFAIQQG
+431 PYTDAFAVQQG
-442 SETET
+442 SGTEA
-447 LENLFAFSPYYLE
+447 LEALFAASPYYLE

-488 HAAGRLTA
+488 HATGRLTA

-528 LVRRGGLYF
+528 LVRRGSLYF
-537 PWVTPPGN
+537 PWVAPSGE
-545 LDKVSIW
+545 LDEISVW
-552 LSKNNGSWNRLESGV
+552 LSENNGSWNRLESGV

-573 LSIATRLLM
+573 LSIATRLLT

-632 IQPPPEDTNNQD
+632 IQPPPEDTDDQD
-644 DGFADRPSTKPPK
+644 DGFTDRPSTKPPK
-657 PPATNGGGTD
+657 PPVTNDGGMD
-667 SDDSEKAPPV
+667 SDDSEDALEPDAGSDEPTIPEIETPV
-677 SEENDPA
+677 VSDQPEENTALQQPP
-684 DHEPSHKSSEPSWE
+684 ES
-698 GKDDSIDIDKDDFP
+698 
-712 SEQSNGDTEEDA
+712 A
-724 DSKNPDFSEFFDET
+724 DSKKPVFSEFFDET

-752 TWEQRAVFS
+752 TGEQRAVFS

-803 GTALSSLP
+803 GTVLNSLP
-811 DVSVMLPCPND
+811 DVSVMLPYPND
-822 PATGTWFLCDE
+822 PAADTLFLGDE

-842 YDDAAKAVSFQI
+842 YDDAAKAASFQI
-854 SHTGAYTIIGK
+854 SHTGTYTLAVK
-865 EDAVSLAQAADT
+865 EDAVSLAHAADT

-889 ACLLLLSAGV
+889 ACLLLLSAGE

>member
-1 MQIAIV
+1 
-7 DDRAEDRAELSACL
+7 
-21 ENYMKKHQLDYTLTE
+21 
-36 FEDGENFLKAAAQVN
+36 
-51 FQLVFMD
+51 
-58 IYMENMDGI
+58 
-67 ETARRLRQK
+67 
-76 NRLCKIVFLTIT
+76 
-88 EDYARMGYSLSASY
+88 
-102 YLLKPLSLH
+102 
-111 QADFEEAME
+111 
-120 LCQLKPPYEVM
+120 
-131 TLSVMADRQKLELP
+131 
-145 TEKILYI
+145 
-152 DYQNRMTRIHT
+152 
-163 AERVIPVS
+163 
-171 GGFQEVTAALQKDK
+171 
-185 RFLPCYRGI
+185 
-194 LINMDYISQVDS
+194 
-206 QTFRLIN
+206 
-213 GEELPIA
+213 
-220 LRNGKQLRET
+220 
-230 YRQYVFSGM
+230 
-239 GGYRMRMKQMHRR
+239 MRMKEIHRR
-252 ILEGCLACLLCFTGS
+252 ILGGCLACLLCFTGS

-279 NADERRENPPGL
+279 NADEITEILPDL
-291 ESEASETRKSG
+291 ESEAPGTLDNG
-302 TPETPEEVSLV
+302 TPETPEAPEEVSLI
-313 LVTEIQNEDEL
+313 LVTEIQNEGEL

-340 DDLEEIYQL
+340 DDLEEVYQL
-349 ALRYQT
+349 ALQYQT

-393 IELPKGYAFGEA
+393 IELPEGYAFGEA
-405 VLQEL
+405 VLREL

-431 PYTDAFAIQQG
+431 PYTDAFAVQQG
-442 SETET
+442 SGTEA
-447 LENLFAFSPYYLE
+447 LEALFAASPYYLE

-488 HAAGRLTA
+488 HATGRLTA

-528 LVRRGGLYF
+528 LVRRGSLYF
-537 PWVTPPGN
+537 PWVAPSGE
-545 LDKVSIW
+545 LDEISVW
-552 LSKNNGSWNRLESGV
+552 LSENNGSWNRLESGV

-573 LSIATRLLM
+573 LSIATRLLT

-622 DAGGNPPDTI
+622 DAGENPPDTI
-632 IQPPPEDTNNQD
+632 IQPPPEDTDDQD
-644 DGFADRPSTKPPK
+644 DGFTDRPSTKPPK
-657 PPATNGGGTD
+657 PPVTNDGGMD
-667 SDDSEKAPPV
+667 SDDSEDALEPDAGSDEPTIPEIETPV
-677 SEENDPA
+677 VSDQPEENTALQQPP
-684 DHEPSHKSSEPSWE
+684 ES
-698 GKDDSIDIDKDDFP
+698 
-712 SEQSNGDTEEDA
+712 A
-724 DSKNPDFSEFFDET
+724 DSKKPVFSEFFDET

-752 TWEQRAVFS
+752 TGEQRAVFS

-803 GTALSSLP
+803 GTVLNSLP
-811 DVSVMLPCPND
+811 DVSVMLPYPND
-822 PATGTWFLCDE
+822 PAADTLFLGDE

-842 YDDAAKAVSFQI
+842 YDDAAKAASFQI
-854 SHTGAYTIIGK
+854 SHTGTYTLAVK
-865 EDAVSLAQAADT
+865 EDAVSLAHAADT

-889 ACLLLLSAGV
+889 ACLLLLSAGE